1 MYDIKPLEE
10 EWKKY
15 RRNKLRPWYVGSFI
29 LIIFVA
35 TTILFLDNKN
45 IDSSHLST
53 YMNTSIDT
61 LMFSE
66 NKAEKEIENNVEVKI
81 QNNVLVDGPLNILET
96 QEVVAAVKEVD
107 EKPSDIL
114 VDIPI
119 LEDGTELTT
128 NETPDPRKRMHLDI
142 VETSSPTAYED
153 VERRFLQSRDIDDA
167 LFLANSYYK
176 KGNYKKAE
184 YWALQTNKLDGDVEE
199 SLLIFVKSK
208 IKLGYKNEGI
218 SILTSYIE
226 RSNSEE
232 ARKLLNQIKNGK
244 F

>member
-15 RRNKLRPWYVGSFI
+15 RSKKLRPWYISSIV
-29 LIIFVA
+29 L
-35 TTILFLDNKN
+35 TILVTLFVLFWGNEN
-45 IDSSHLST
+45 TGRILN
-53 YMNTSIDT
+53 YMKRVLPIKHEAYKAPTTN
-61 LMFSE
+61 E
-66 NKAEKEIENNVEVKI
+66 NQVQK
-81 QNNVLVDGPLNILET
+81 QVLVDDALNRLET
-96 QEVVAAVKEVD
+96 KESVKSATENAAEEVN

-114 VDIPI
+114 VDVPI
-119 LEDGTELTT
+119 LEEGE
-128 NETPDPRKRMHLDI
+128 EVVEPEVPVVRQKIHLDI
-142 VETSSPTAYED
+142 VETTSATAYAD
-153 VERRFLQSRDIDDA
+153 VEKRFLLSRDIDDA
-167 LFLANSYYK
+167 LFLANSYYN

-184 YWALQTNKLDGDVEE
+184 YWAMQANKIDGETEE

-218 SILTSYIE
+218 SILTSYVE

-232 ARKLLNQIKNGK
+232 AKKLLYQIKSGK

>member
-15 RRNKLRPWYVGSFI
+15 RNKKLRPWYVSSI
-29 LIIFVA
+29 VLALLIIFIVLFWGNGNA
-35 TTILFLDNKN
+35 DRIL
-45 IDSSHLST
+45 H
-53 YMNTSIDT
+53 SIT
-61 LMFSE
+61 HSFSVLKQGE
-66 NKAEKEIENNVEVKI
+66 NKIEKSNEHKVKSS
-81 QNNVLVDGPLNILET
+81 VLVDTALMRLEIK
-96 QEVVAAVKEVD
+96 EPVKKTIEEES

-114 VDIPI
+114 VDVPI
-119 LEDGTELTT
+119 LEEGE
-128 NETPDPRKRMHLDI
+128 EVVEQEVPQVRQKIHLDI
-142 VETSSPTAYED
+142 VETTSPTAYAD
-153 VERRFLQSRDIDDA
+153 VEKRFLQTRDIDDA
-167 LFLANSYYK
+167 LFLANSYFN

-184 YWALQTNKLDGDVEE
+184 YWAMQANKLDGETEE

-218 SILTSYIE
+218 SILTSYVE

-232 ARKLLNQIKNGK
+232 AKKLLQQIKSGK

>member
-15 RRNKLRPWYVGSFI
+15 RNKKLRPWYISSIVLILLIVFIVLFWSNGNAERILNFIAHSFSI
-29 LIIFVA
+29 L
-35 TTILFLDNKN
+35 KQE
-45 IDSSHLST
+45 
-53 YMNTSIDT
+53 
-61 LMFSE
+61 E
-66 NKAEKEIENNVEVKI
+66 NKAQLPNEHEVKSS
-81 QNNVLVDGPLNILET
+81 VLVDAALMRLEIK
-96 QEVVAAVKEVD
+96 EPVKKIIEEES

-114 VDIPI
+114 VDVPI
-119 LEDGTELTT
+119 LEEGEEVVEQEVPLV
-128 NETPDPRKRMHLDI
+128 RQKIHLDI
-142 VETSSPTAYED
+142 VETTGPTAYAD
-153 VERRFLQSRDIDDA
+153 VEKRFLQTRDIDDA
-167 LFLANSYYK
+167 LFLANSYYN

-184 YWALQTNKLDGDVEE
+184 YWSMQANKLDGETEE

-218 SILTSYIE
+218 SILTSYVE

-232 ARKLLNQIKNGK
+232 AKKLLHQIKSGK

>member
-15 RRNKLRPWYVGSFI
+15 RNKKLRPWYILSIVLTLLITLIVLFWGNGNADRILNSITHSFSV
-29 LIIFVA
+29 L
-35 TTILFLDNKN
+35 KQE
-45 IDSSHLST
+45 
-53 YMNTSIDT
+53 
-61 LMFSE
+61 E
-66 NKAEKEIENNVEVKI
+66 NKVKKSKEHEVKSS
-81 QNNVLVDGPLNILET
+81 VLVDSALMGLEIK
-96 QEVVAAVKEVD
+96 EPVKKTIEEES

-114 VDIPI
+114 VDVPI
-119 LEDGTELTT
+119 LEEGE
-128 NETPDPRKRMHLDI
+128 EVVEQEVPQVRQKIHLDI
-142 VETSSPTAYED
+142 VETTGPTAYAD
-153 VERRFLQSRDIDDA
+153 VEKRFLQTRDIDDA
-167 LFLANSYYK
+167 LFLANSYFN

-184 YWALQTNKLDGDVEE
+184 YWSMQANKLDGETEE

-218 SILTSYIE
+218 SILTSYVE

-232 ARKLLNQIKNGK
+232 AKKLLQQIKSGK

>member
-15 RRNKLRPWYVGSFI
+15 RNKKLRPWYMSSIVLTLLIVLIVLFWGNGNADRILNSITYSFSV
-29 LIIFVA
+29 L
-35 TTILFLDNKN
+35 KQE
-45 IDSSHLST
+45 
-53 YMNTSIDT
+53 
-61 LMFSE
+61 E
-66 NKAEKEIENNVEVKI
+66 NKVEKTKGHEVKSS
-81 QNNVLVDGPLNILET
+81 VLVDGALMRLEIK
-96 QEVVAAVKEVD
+96 EPVKKIIEEES

-114 VDIPI
+114 VDVPI
-119 LEDGTELTT
+119 LEEGE
-128 NETPDPRKRMHLDI
+128 EVVEQEVPQMRQKIYLDI
-142 VETSSPTAYED
+142 VETTGPTAYAD
-153 VERRFLQSRDIDDA
+153 VEKRFLQTRDIDDA
-167 LFLANSYYK
+167 LFLANSYFN

-184 YWALQTNKLDGDVEE
+184 YWSMQANKLDGETEE

-218 SILTSYIE
+218 SILTSYVE

-232 ARKLLNQIKNGK
+232 AKKLLQQIKSGK

>member
-15 RRNKLRPWYVGSFI
+15 RSKKLRPWYITSIV
-29 LIIFVA
+29 L
-35 TTILFLDNKN
+35 TILFVLFVLFLGNGNTDRVLRYIN
-45 IDSSHLST
+45 SSLPAFKHE
-53 YMNTSIDT
+53 
-61 LMFSE
+61 E
-66 NKAEKEIENNVEVKI
+66 NKAETTNVNQVQKNVLMDGALDRLETKESI
-81 QNNVLVDGPLNILET
+81 QNATE
-96 QEVVAAVKEVD
+96 EVS

-114 VDIPI
+114 VDVPI
-119 LEDGTELTT
+119 LEEGE
-128 NETPDPRKRMHLDI
+128 EVVEQEVPVVRQKIHLDI
-142 VETSSPTAYED
+142 VETTSPTAYAD
-153 VERRFLQSRDIDDA
+153 VEKRFLQSRDIDDA
-167 LFLANSYYK
+167 LFLANSYYN

-184 YWALQTNKLDGDVEE
+184 YWAMQANKIDGETEE

-218 SILTSYIE
+218 SILTSYVE

-232 ARKLLNQIKNGK
+232 AKKLLHQIKSGK

>member
-15 RRNKLRPWYVGSFI
+15 RNKKVRPWYISSIVLTLFI
-29 LIIFVA
+29 ALIVLFWGNRNA
-35 TTILFLDNKN
+35 KRIL
-45 IDSSHLST
+45 SSVT
-53 YMNTSIDT
+53 QSISV
-61 LMFSE
+61 LKQEE
-66 NKAEKEIENNVEVKI
+66 NKVQKTKGHEVKSS
-81 QNNVLVDGPLNILET
+81 VLVDSALMRLEIK
-96 QEVVAAVKEVD
+96 EPVKKIIEEES

-114 VDIPI
+114 VDVPI
-119 LEDGTELTT
+119 LEEGE
-128 NETPDPRKRMHLDI
+128 EVVEQEVPQVRQKIHLDI
-142 VETSSPTAYED
+142 VETTGPTAYAD
-153 VERRFLQSRDIDDA
+153 VEKRFLQTRDIDDA
-167 LFLANSYYK
+167 LFLANSYFN

-184 YWALQTNKLDGDVEE
+184 YWSMQANKLDGETEE

-232 ARKLLNQIKNGK
+232 AKKLLQQIKSGK